1 MRENISKRINCLS
14 TKIKREISNL
24 SSVASLDNVS
34 GMNSFIIVYIY
45 RNRDK
50 NIYQKDIETEFGI
63 TRSTASNII
72 SLMEKK
78 NFVIRESVDNDAR
91 LKKLTLTDTAINYC
105 ENFLNDL
112 KNLNIDLC
120 ENISDSELYQ
130 FISTLEKIE
139 NNLKRRQQK

>member
-1 MRENISKRINCLS
+1 MRENISRRINCLS

-24 SSVASLDNVS
+24 SSVSSLDNVS

-45 RNRDK
+45 KNMDK
-50 NIYQKDIETEFGI
+50 NIYQKDIENEFGI

-78 NFVIRESVDNDAR
+78 NFLIRESVDDDAR

-112 KNLNIDLC
+112 KKLNIDLC
-120 ENISDSELYQ
+120 DSISDEELYQ

-139 NNLKRRQQK
+139 DNLRRRQQK